1 MKHMVCPR
9 AFLGNLGTGTLF
21 FFFVKDRPVGSHVAP
36 IKHFAQPL
44 GLLLGDVLVTL
55 RVLISHG
62 EP

>member
-1 MKHMVCPR
+1 M
-9 AFLGNLGTGTLF
+9 GTLF